1 MEAYRDLK
9 KETFLTHEG
18 YANPQGPG
26 DHVIDGTKVIGGVV
40 LRCSGSIQVDLVNN
54 SIGEETLT
62 LTAAMNTE
70 TGWFLRAR
78 ALRSIRSCYGVVF
91 THTPIHT
98 HTRTLHLRFLSVPI
112 LTPTPSVTNVREF
125 FEI

>member
-26 DHVIDGTKVIGGVV
+26 DHVIDGTKGIGGVV
-40 LRCSGSIQVDLVNN
+40 LRCSGSVQVPLVNN

-70 TGWFLRAR
+70 TGWFCVQERYVPFGHV
-78 ALRSIRSCYGVVF
+78 IINGVVF
-91 THTPIHT
+91 
-98 HTRTLHLRFLSVPI
+98 FY
-112 LTPTPSVTNVREF
+112 
-125 FEI
+125 